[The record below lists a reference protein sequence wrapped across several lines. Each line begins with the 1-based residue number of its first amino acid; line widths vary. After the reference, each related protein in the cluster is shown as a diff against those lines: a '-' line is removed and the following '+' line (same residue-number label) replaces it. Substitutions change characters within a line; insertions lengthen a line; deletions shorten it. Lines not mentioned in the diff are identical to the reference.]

1 MKKVLV
7 IFNSVLLAVN
17 ILVLGGLLW
26 FENHNATVAYAAY
39 ARVTPISHQ
48 QNELE
53 SLNAELAA
61 QKQAQQQ
68 QR

>member
-1 MKKVLV
+1 MKKAL
-7 IFNSVLLAVN
+7 IISNSVLLAVN
-17 ILVLGGLLW
+17 VLILVGLLW
-26 FENHNATVAYAAY
+26 FGNRNTPVAY
-39 ARVTPISHQ
+39 ARVAHVSHQ

-68 QR
+68 R